1 MSLVLVEASEES
13 NLAAAEARHRLD
25 EQASALGRAAKA
37 DATRIAYASD
47 LRDFTVFCN
56 RHEESAFPAMPQ
68 TVARYIAHL
77 QAEHIGISRKE
88 EIEVVPPCSVSTIA
102 RRMVAIAQA
111 HKKAKLPNPV
121 ADPCVREIVQ
131 GLRREKGV
139 AQKKKDPITLDH
151 LRAALATIDTA
162 TLKGKRDKALLLLGF
177 ALAGRR
183 SEIAQLNVEDLRFDT
198 RGLRVTIRRSK
209 TDQTGKGCPLGV
221 PYVGDEELCAVRAV
235 QAWLDASGIREG
247 ALFRTFDGGKKLT
260 MNRIDPKDVTRLVK
274 RVTGKAE
281 IDGDFSGHSL
291 RAGFITEASST
302 QGVAEYDIQR
312 VSRHKNT
319 DIMRDYMREANI
331 FKNAP
336 LSMMLG

>member
-1 MSLVLVEASEES
+1 MSIVQVEASDIS
-13 NLAAAEARHRLD
+13 LTATEARKRLD
-25 EQASALGRAAKA
+25 GQASALGRSAKA
-37 DATRIAYASD
+37 SATRIAYASD
-47 LRDFTVFCN
+47 LRDFALFCKQ
-56 RHEESAFPAMPQ
+56 HEESAFPAEPQ

-77 QAEHIGISRKE
+77 QGEHVGINRKE
-88 EIEVVPPCSVSTIA
+88 EIKVVPPCSVSTIA

-111 HKKAKLPNPV
+111 HKKAKLSNPV
-121 ADPCVREIVQ
+121 ADPCVREILQ

-151 LRAALATIDTA
+151 LRAALATIDME

-177 ALAGRR
+177 SLAGRR

-209 TDQTGKGCPLGV
+209 TDQAGKGRPLGV
-221 PYVGDEELCAVRAV
+221 PYVGNEELCAVRAV

-260 MNRIDPKDVTRLVK
+260 ANQIDPRDVARLVK
-274 RVTGKAE
+274 RVTSKAE

-319 DIMRDYMREANI
+319 DIMRDYIREANI

-336 LSMMLG
+336 LSAMLG